1 MCPDTAPG
9 SEESI
14 INSIFKDPFSQGVG
28 VSGNKRKKSCNYL
41 ESHRYCGEKNR
52 EEFGRLEERSVC
64 NFKYEIRKGLTEQV
78 TVKQS
83 VEVVRE
89 PCGI

>member
-14 INSIFKDPFSQGVG
+14 INSIFNDPFSQGVG
-28 VSGNKRKKSCNYL
+28 GSGNKRKSCNYL

-52 EEFGRLEERSVC
+52 EAFEGNKSHASC
-64 NFKYEIRKGLTEQV
+64 FKQKNRKF
-78 TVKQS
+78 
-83 VEVVRE
+83 
-89 PCGI
+89 

>member
-28 VSGNKRKKSCNYL
+28 MSGNKRKKSCNYL

-52 EEFGRLEERSVC
+52 EEFGRLEGQFATLNMRSGKVLLS
-64 NFKYEIRKGLTEQV
+64 R
-78 TVKQS
+78 
-83 VEVVRE
+83 
-89 PCGI
+89 